1 MRHLIAKRAHCKR
14 HNMAAPRRRR
24 PRTPSCPSA
33 EGAPENRGAPPG
45 GMVFGGTRR
54 RGSLTPM
61 SGDGSLFFFPST
73 PQPPRGRCLFSYNS
87 ETTGDGAKMFNS
99 DEYIRVE
106 HLRTQTPQAGTPAL
120 PRPRFFQ
127 SRAGGVG
134 VLAGKIF
141 VFSRGVNLRQRKVG
155 IRPQRTRKPAQLS
168 GFLWSWW
175 ADSNRR
181 PIHYE

>member
-1 MRHLIAKRAHCKR
+1 MK
-14 HNMAAPRRRR
+14 APSSDALVPERRRC
-24 PRTPSCPSA
+24 PLKPWGPSGGNGFWGNPQ
-33 EGAPENRGAPPG
+33 EGVSYSHVRGRQL
-45 GMVFGGTRR
+45 VF
-54 RGSLTPM
+54 S
-61 SGDGSLFFFPST
+61 PST

-87 ETTGDGAKMFNS
+87 ETTGDGSKMFNS

-106 HLRTQTPQAGTPAL
+106 HLRTQTPQAGTHAL

-134 VLAGKIF
+134 VPAGKIF

-175 ADSNRR
+175 ADS
-181 PIHYE
+181 